1 MQIFGN
7 VCEMR
12 EEKKKDWERE
22 GVLLVLVLYLK
33 YIDQDKRII
42 NAK

>member
-12 EEKKKDWERE
+12 EEKKKRL
-22 GVLLVLVLYLK
+22 GT
-33 YIDQDKRII
+33 RGSII
-42 NAK
+42 SPCSVFEIHRSR